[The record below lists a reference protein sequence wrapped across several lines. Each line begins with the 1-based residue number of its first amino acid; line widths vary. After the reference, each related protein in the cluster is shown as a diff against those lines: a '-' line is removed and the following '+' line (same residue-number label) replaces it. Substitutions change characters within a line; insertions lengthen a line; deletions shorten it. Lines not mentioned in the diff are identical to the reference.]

1 MTNFKEST
9 EKNKHE
15 KYWTQAEVARRFKKS
30 EGTIKNW
37 RDQGLLSFFQAPGS
51 RSVLYLMDE
60 VKDFEKQ
67 NTTFRKGGDATEK
80 LTGIKRVKPVVSPN
94 DDDDWRI

>member
-1 MTNFKEST
+1 MKEKDSAQTNEI
-9 EKNKHE
+9 E
-15 KYWTQAEVARRFKKS
+15 KYWTQAEVARRLRKS

-37 RDQGLLSFFQAPGS
+37 RDQGLLSFFRPQGS

-60 VKDFEKQ
+60 VKDFENQ
-67 NTTFRKGGDATEK
+67 NTTYRKGGDATEK

>member
-1 MTNFKEST
+1 MTDSEST

-15 KYWTQAEVARRFKKS
+15 KYWTQAEVARRFRKS

-37 RDQGLLSFFQAPGS
+37 RDRGLLSFFRPPGS

-60 VKDFEKQ
+60 VKDFENQ
-67 NTTFRKGGDATEK
+67 NTTFRKGGDA
-80 LTGIKRVKPVVSPN
+80 KRIPKPTKKKPDVSTTSN
-94 DDDDWRI
+94 KKWEV